1 MHEAVREMTTLEELI
16 EEFEAI
22 DEAIAELE
30 AALQSDSEAGGPEL
44 DTSLPVCMDLT
55 RRLLVAFGCYHGRP
69 IPVGEPD
76 LLAVL
81 KAFVKGDPSLNAV
94 RDNVR
99 ELVYYRN
106 CIDMDRRDA
115 LPKAAERTAVRT
127 VRHIYLY
134 LRTRLIQEERQSEQP
149 LTPL

>member
-1 MHEAVREMTTLEELI
+1 MEALL
-16 EEFEAI
+16 EEFEDI

-30 AALQSDSEAGGPEL
+30 TGLADASRTGAPALDAL
-44 DTSLPVCMDLT
+44 LPACMELT
-55 RRLLVAFGCYHGRP
+55 RRLLVAFGRAHGKPMP
-69 IPVGEPD
+69 IDEPD
-76 LLAVL
+76 LLALL

-115 LPKAAERTAVRT
+115 LPKAAERSAVRT

-134 LRTRLIQEERQSEQP
+134 LRTRLIQEERRGEQP
-149 LTPL
+149 LRPM

>member
-1 MHEAVREMTTLEELI
+1 MTTLEELL
-16 EEFEAI
+16 EEFETI

-30 AALQSDSEAGGPEL
+30 AALEPGAAGAAPTL
-44 DTSLPVCMDLT
+44 DESLPVCMDLT
-55 RRLLVAFGCYHGRP
+55 RQLLVAFGRHHGKP
-69 IPVGEPD
+69 MPVDEPD

-115 LPKAAERTAVRT
+115 LPGAAERTAVRT

-134 LRTRLIQEERQSEQP
+134 LRTRLIQEERRGEQP
-149 LTPL
+149 IKPM